1 MTITKQH
8 TTQTRTQTEFKKYK
22 INGKK
27 REERMDICDL
37 QKMNWKVVGNEKKK
51 FNKNQKKKKNTKFS
65 QRSPTRATSIY

>member
-37 QKMNWKVVGNEKKK
+37 QKMNWKVFRNEKKIK
-51 FNKNQKKKKNTKFS
+51 QKSEEKEKYEILTTITNKGH
-65 QRSPTRATSIY
+65 